1 MAKGVDRANRIIGT
15 GLDGVP
21 WRLYDRQATN
31 RRGLRMRIIAHTKY
45 GVFETVETEFNE
57 AEYAKLE
64 QFLEQINKV
73 DYFSFWTEKGT
84 VYLNEGMIRDTLFVL
99 QK

>member
-1 MAKGVDRANRIIGT
+1 MPR
-15 GLDGVP
+15 
-21 WRLYDRQATN
+21 RLYDRQATN

-57 AEYAKLE
+57 TEYAKLE